1 MADTHVPLTCQVCG
15 KTMSPGAL
23 TPVNHLHGGVLDRL
37 KTQLPGLQD
46 DGFVCLDDVNLAR
59 RDYIASALSADN
71 SELSV
76 LEQEVARSVKENEV
90 AARDLNSDFDNKL
103 SVGDRIAD
111 KVAEFGGSWRFII
124 IFGSILLVWI
134 VLNTTIALLRFDPP
148 PFILLNLVLSCVA
161 AMQAPV
167 IMMSQNRQEAKDRL
181 RAEQDFRTNLKAE
194 LEVRNLNTKI
204 DELLTHQ
211 WQRLLEI
218 QQLQT
223 EMMEE
228 LMSHRTA
235 REAAAA
241 GTPDA

>member
-1 MADTHVPLTCQVCG
+1 MSQAQPRLSIPAIDT
-15 KTMSPGAL
+15 SPGLRKQAGDAIKRAIMGMDIYGRTDELRLDERQLSEAL
-23 TPVNHLHGGVLDRL
+23 GVSRTPIRE
-37 KTQLPGLQD
+37 
-46 DGFVCLDDVNLAR
+46 A
-59 RDYIASALSADN
+59 
-71 SELSV
+71 LSV